1 LVGEKHVKVTLEA
14 MDGARLDGIAFRA
27 ADTQLGNLLLNSRG
41 ANLHVAG
48 SLSADHYQGVRRIQ
62 LRVQDAAPAR

>member
-1 LVGEKHVKVTLEA
+1 MKVTLEA

-27 ADTQLGNLLLNSRG
+27 ADTALGNLLLNSRG

-48 SLSADHYQGVRRIQ
+48 SIGADHYQGSRRIQ
-62 LRVQDAAPAR
+62 LRVSDAAPAK

>member
-1 LVGEKHVKVTLEA
+1 

-41 ANLHVAG
+41 GSLHVAG
-48 SLSADHYQGVRRIQ
+48 SLGADHYQGSRRIQ
-62 LRVQDAAPAR
+62 LRVFDAALAR

>member
-1 LVGEKHVKVTLEA
+1 MEA

-27 ADTQLGNLLLNSRG
+27 ADTALGNLLMNSRG

-48 SLSADHYQGVRRIQ
+48 SLGAEHYQGARRIQ
-62 LRVQDAAPAR
+62 LRVADAAPAK